1 MMLLKNHKL
10 LTVLYFVV
18 LLVIILIPILTQND
32 IITTIK
38 DGSDMK
44 AHLNIVKDIA
54 NGNKIYPIYFG
65 QVIFGY
71 LLSPF
76 GNSPH
81 LESIYLWLNFIV
93 LIGMVVTIYYIVRK
107 LFGNMSAYLVIPM
120 IIFGSTG
127 IISLFRYGTLFAL
140 INMYIILPFAVYF
153 FVKYLDSSKVKYL
166 IGSILIFM
174 LFSVFHSTSIYL
186 FASLGLFAFGM
197 AIYYLVKKNY
207 KRTCIIVGFW
217 VVALCVGML
226 LSNLFSQ
233 NNVASLL
240 GSTNII
246 SSDKYYLGFDPA
258 YDSTMMIRHLS
269 VTIAFILLVSL
280 ILLAK
285 FKYYE
290 QLDKKQSYFIIII
303 GCFIVAICGAIAMRI
318 THDIIFINRLMLDA
332 TTLITIGTACLTG
345 FVLNQYKNKLLSWA
359 IAIMVI
365 GGSIPLLRMW
375 IGV

>member
-18 LLVIILIPILTQND
+18 LIAVILIPMLTQND

-38 DGSDMK
+38 DGSDMQ
-44 AHLNIVKDIA
+44 AHLNVIKDIHD
-54 NGNKIYPIYFG
+54 GNKIYPIYFG

-76 GNSPH
+76 GDSPH
-81 LESIYLWLNFIV
+81 LESIYLWVNFIV
-93 LIGMVVTIYYIVRK
+93 LIGMVFTIYYIVRK

-140 INMYIILPFAVYF
+140 INMYIILPFAIYF
-153 FVKYLDSSKVKYL
+153 LVRYLDSSKVKYL
-166 IGSILIFM
+166 ISSIFLFI
-174 LFSVFHSTSIYL
+174 LFSVFHSTSVYL
-186 FASLGLFAFGM
+186 FASMGLFAVGM
-197 AIYYLVKKNY
+197 MIYYLVKKSF
-207 KRTCIIVGFW
+207 KRMGVVLGIFVFSLAIV
-217 VVALCVGML
+217 ML
-226 LSNLFSQ
+226 LSSLFSH
-233 NNVASLL
+233 NSVASLL
-240 GSTNII
+240 SSSNIL
-246 SSDKYYLGFDPA
+246 SSDKYYIGFDPA

-280 ILLAK
+280 VLLAK

-303 GCFIVAICGAIAMRI
+303 GCFIVTICGAIAMRI

-345 FVLNQYKNKLLSWA
+345 FVLNQYKNKLLNWA

-375 IGV
+375 VGV